1 MSQGICQLKKLSNL
15 SREKYSWYS
24 LIIIL
29 MPVRSLA
36 KYYFSLLIL
45 LSWIFFFLWINFV
58 RSSLVVLIFV
68 KRSFLVLLTSS
79 MVWLFYF
86 IHVPLFYLLFP
97 SFYFLWVWFDVV
109 CGLLVSSCFFNCLK
123 QRLRPLIF
131 SFSNRG
137 TSGSNC
143 LFKDCVCYIHKFWH
157 ALSSLSASGFDK
169 RSTAIRSYLSKGLYS
184 RYLTICDHRCWLN
197 HGL

>member
-1 MSQGICQLKKLSNL
+1 MEYPYFLIFFLCQVFNSMSQGICQLKKLSNL

-123 QRLRPLIF
+123 
-131 SFSNRG
+131 
-137 TSGSNC
+137 
-143 LFKDCVCYIHKFWH
+143 
-157 ALSSLSASGFDK
+157 
-169 RSTAIRSYLSKGLYS
+169 
-184 RYLTICDHRCWLN
+184 
-197 HGL
+197 